1 MTSNAPSAE
10 RALIYEELLSYPP
23 DHLDQCLAAHH
34 LTVEGDPEPER
45 VWREL
50 VTAFQAHRNADK
62 EDLC

>member
-10 RALIYEELLSYPP
+10 RALIYEELLAYPP

-34 LTVEGDPEPER
+34 LTVEGDPEPAR

-50 VTAFQAHRNADK
+50 VTAFRVRREIEREQ
-62 EDLC
+62 